1 MSPVGGRDAPQAR
14 PFMNGENNSL
24 RNRTFSRVKDV
35 TRKHRGA
42 RRAKKRPG
50 GGVVGGGAV
59 GGGVVGGGAAGG
71 GAVGGTSPSGWAG
84 ALDARLV

>member
-1 MSPVGGRDAPQAR
+1 MSPVGGRDAPQAH

-42 RRAKKRPG
+42 RRAEKRPG

-59 GGGVVGGGAAGG
+59 GGGAAGG
-71 GAVGGTSPSGWAG
+71 GAAGGTSPSGWAG

>member
-24 RNRTFSRVKDV
+24 RNRTFSRVKDM

-42 RRAKKRPG
+42 RRAEKRPG

-59 GGGVVGGGAAGG
+59 GGGVAGGGAAGG
-71 GAVGGTSPSGWAG
+71 GAAGGTSPSGWAG

>member
-42 RRAKKRPG
+42 RRAEKRPG
-50 GGVVGGGAV
+50 GGVMGGSA
-59 GGGVVGGGAAGG
+59 VGGGAA
-71 GAVGGTSPSGWAG
+71 GGTSPSGWAG

>member
-1 MSPVGGRDAPQAR
+1 MSPVGGRDAPQAC

-42 RRAKKRPG
+42 RRAEKRPG

-59 GGGVVGGGAAGG
+59 GGGAAGG
-71 GAVGGTSPSGWAG
+71 GAAGGTSPSGWAG